1 MRLKQTLLFGGDTSV
16 GRNSAEYL
24 SGVMP
29 LLKDADI
36 RMLHLE
42 EPFVK
47 VQSEKSGADR
57 TTASLAPLVGN
68 VDLMTLCANHLYD
81 FGELGV
87 ADSLDWCHENGIATS
102 GGGRNLEE
110 AEKLAIVERD
120 GVRYGV
126 LSYNAIGPTT
136 SFADTDKGG
145 CAYVGFRRAYILDTE
160 KDWRNQHRL
169 EYDIHSIRE
178 PVELSGQA
186 MAHNFP
192 DITSWDKVAKQ
203 IADARSKC
211 DVLTVY
217 FHKGYVHRVAQLADY
232 EKPLCH
238 MAVDNGADV
247 VVSSHSHQ
255 LRGVELYKGKA
266 IYHGLNA
273 FVMWVPQ
280 LSPQFKGKIIGD
292 GNEEWIKAR
301 IKRFGFVADPE
312 YPTYPF
318 HPDAI
323 YCMAAKCIVENGR
336 IVENRLVP
344 IVVEKSGIPYPH
356 GNDEKG
362 QAFLDYLNRITKEE
376 ELDTQYIWD
385 GEELIIQAK

>member
-1 MRLKQTLLFGGDTSV
+1 
-16 GRNSAEYL
+16 
-24 SGVMP
+24 MP
-29 LLKDADI
+29 ADLRI
-36 RMLHLE
+36 AVFRGCA
-42 EPFVK
+42 FFK

-110 AEKLAIVERD
+110 AEKLAIVEKD

-136 SFADTDKGG
+136 SFADTGKVG
-145 CAYVGFRRAYILDTE
+145 CAFVGFRRAYILDTE

-247 VVSSHSHQ
+247 VVSSHSHL

>member
-1 MRLKQTLLFGGDTSV
+1 MPADLRIAVFR
-16 GRNSAEYL
+16 GRAFF
-24 SGVMP
+24 
-29 LLKDADI
+29 KI
-36 RMLHLE
+36 
-42 EPFVK
+42 
-47 VQSEKSGADR
+47 QSEKSGADR

-110 AEKLAIVERD
+110 AEKLAIVEKD

-145 CAYVGFRRAYILDTE
+145 CAFVGFRRAYILDTE

-247 VVSSHSHQ
+247 VVSSHSHL

-318 HPDAI
+318 HPYAI

-344 IVVEKSGIPYPH
+344 IVVEKSGVPYPH